1 MRRRREEPGA
11 LPRLALLLAAAM
23 LCVWALGMCLLTA
36 VTAESAAERF
46 IEENSSLAQT
56 AMNLVARDE
65 LAPWRAA
72 LYGAAAS
79 APERGEE
86 YLKRGRY
93 DEACGAAAV
102 FDAGGS
108 LIASSAQD
116 YLIARTY
123 TEAQLLAGDTSEGT
137 DRLIFFDRSLLT
149 VEADTLRGID
159 LWKLTGSFA
168 DGAFVPARMERT
180 RLDVLYE
187 SAGAA
192 SVQSVMDSAGFAWTE
207 VYFDPDAAG
216 TAELYASR
224 VEINCPERSG
234 ALDFGRPAGGYV
246 LRGSYQSLDELV
258 SGLGGTVMTGSL
270 DSRYS
275 GRYIVVPSFSGLY
288 LEDGQPAAFYDGEE
302 AAYYAVCAASFSP
315 LSAAMHELALYY
327 ASSLALAVLLWL
339 AVLCRVRKQLIIPA
353 QRAGDALLRDG
364 RPSMLTTYI
373 LRWREAERLKDGVN
387 RRGYELLELE
397 NERARLNRA
406 LDYARTAEENRRRML
421 SAVAHELKTPL
432 AVIHSYA
439 EGLREHIAEDKREK
453 YVSVILSEAERSDA
467 MVLEMLDFS
476 RLEAGRIKLARDEF
490 SLSELARGVFDRLER
505 QLEARRLEL
514 SLDFPEPCVV
524 VADEQ
529 RIAEAIE
536 NLASNAVKY
545 TPEGGRVSARISSD
559 ERSCSFSLVNDA
571 QLTPEQL
578 ARVWE
583 PFYRADEARTEP
595 GTGLGLAIVRSIIT
609 LHGGKCTA
617 SSAQGATEFRITL
630 PK

>member
-56 AMNLVARDE
+56 AMKLVARDE

-234 ALDFGRPAGGYV
+234 TLDFGRPAGGYV

-302 AAYYAVCAASFSP
+302 AAYYAVCEASFSP

-467 MVLEMLDFS
+467 
-476 RLEAGRIKLARDEF
+476 
-490 SLSELARGVFDRLER
+490 
-505 QLEARRLEL
+505 
-514 SLDFPEPCVV
+514 
-524 VADEQ
+524 
-529 RIAEAIE
+529 IE

-559 ERSCSFSLVNDA
+559 ERSCSFSLANDA